1 MAKAI
6 LLADITGPA
15 GPVGDW
21 YKGVIPNG
29 SNAND
34 YKGAGKSGTWAVQG
48 QSDAATIKNL
58 PENYAGSLMV
68 QQIGGGATQEYSV
81 FYWPARKWIRN
92 SAPSTGSGWTAWR
105 KVSMGGDLKHEAVA
119 AGTDLNDI
127 YGDGMEGTHPV
138 LLSSTAATL
147 KSLPPELEKTPRA
160 FVLFAKTLGNGTVQ
174 EIDTY
179 YWPARKFVR
188 NSAPST
194 GNGWTAWKSVLM
206 EGDISSGGGGG
217 GASNGFKSV
226 PLAVTLPA
234 NSSGTETVSAASLRF
249 ALKYGAP
256 VHRGALHIQ
265 NKNFRGDLTYSGA
278 VSFTG
283 VWFGEGNHATGA
295 FTAPPAQV
303 HGAFTTP
310 ANGDPKVL
318 PWSNLLAM
326 EPGKEYLLSVG
337 YTNAPEQAN
346 TLSVGAVWRS
356 TTPGNAS
363 VMAPSQTK
371 GKNAPFNFWIEAE
384 TFGDTPVI
392 ATVASSG
399 GAGVGTTL
407 PILDS
412 SVSIIARREGA
423 LPVHYAHSGSTLS
436 IWDEA
441 DHIKWRQW
449 EGMARPDAVILALGS
464 NDVFGTST
472 LSEIQGSFMDV
483 AKIITDTQT
492 PNLFLTTI
500 PPRSFAGDDT
510 KRLAFNSWMKTLPGG
525 AKDIFDYSAVLT
537 GPDGLLNPIYDADGT
552 HANTAGAEA
561 VASTVDRPIVGHLT
575 GTDSGP
581 RSVDAIAS
589 LPSANTGNRGL
600 IIFVV
605 AENKPYYSNG
615 TAWGPVAT
623 GAQGDPGPR
632 GEGVPPGG
640 GPMEVIRMNS
650 AGTTTEWAKVTPSSI
665 GLGQVDNTPDTQ
677 KPVSGPQWDVFAT
690 KASLDQG
697 GKVPASQLPALF
709 TEDPA
714 NPGYLLIGG

>member
-1 MAKAI
+1 MANAI
-6 LLADITGPA
+6 FLADITGPM

-29 SNAND
+29 SNLND
-34 YKGAGKSGTWAVQG
+34 YTGTSKTGLYAILG
-48 QSDAATIKNL
+48 QSDAETISNL
-58 PENYAGSLMV
+58 PEKFAGSVLV
-68 QQIGGGATQEYSV
+68 LPVGGGASQEYTPY
-81 FYWPARKWIRN
+81 YWPARKWIRN
-92 SAPSTGSGWTAWR
+92 SAPSTGTGWTSWR
-105 KVSMGGDLKHEAVA
+105 KVSMGGDLKHEDVA

-138 LLSSTAATL
+138 LLSSIAATL
-147 KSLPPELEKTPRA
+147 KSLPPELEKEPRA
-160 FVLFAKTLGNGTVQ
+160 FVLFAKTLGNGTIQ

-179 YWPARKFVR
+179 YWPARKYVR

-194 GNGWTAWKSVLM
+194 GNGWTAWKSILM
-206 EGDISSGGGGG
+206 EGDISSGGGG

-226 PLAVTLPA
+226 PLSVTLPA
-234 NSSGTETVSAASLRF
+234 SSSTTETISAASLRF
-249 ALKYGAP
+249 PLKYGAP

-265 NKNFRGDLTYSGA
+265 NKNFRGDITYTGA

-283 VWFGEGNHATGA
+283 VWFGEGSHTTGA
-295 FTAPPAQV
+295 FTSAPAQV

-310 ANGDPKVL
+310 ANGDAKIL

-326 EPGKEYLLSVG
+326 EPYKEYLLSVG
-337 YTNAPEQAN
+337 YTTAAGQAN

-363 VMAPSQTK
+363 ALAPSHTK

-399 GAGVGTTL
+399 GAGSGTTL

-412 SVSIIARREGA
+412 SVSIIARREGG
-423 LPVHYAHSGSTLS
+423 LPVHYAHAGSTLA

-441 DHIKWRQW
+441 DHIKWQQW
-449 EGMARPDAVILALGS
+449 ATMARPDAVILALGS
-464 NDVFGTST
+464 NDVFGSST
-472 LSEIQGSFMDV
+472 LAEIQASFLDV

-500 PPRSFAGDDT
+500 PPRSFAGDDA
-510 KRLAFNSWMKTLPGG
+510 KRLAFNAWMKTLPGG
-525 AKDIFDYSAVLT
+525 AKDIFDYSAILT

-552 HANTAGAEA
+552 HANTLGAEA
-561 VASTVDRPIVGHLT
+561 VASMVNRPIVGHLT
-575 GTDSGP
+575 GTDTGP
-581 RSVDAIAS
+581 RSVATIPA
-589 LPSANTGNRGL
+589 LPAANTGNRGL

-605 AENKPYYSNG
+605 SENKPLYSNG
-615 TAWGPVAT
+615 TAWASVT
-623 GAQGDPGPR
+623 EGARGLPGPP
-632 GEGVPPGG
+632 GPGVPTGG
-640 GPMEVIRMNS
+640 AAMEVLRMNS
-650 AGTTTEWAKVTPSSI
+650 AGTTTEWVKVTPSSI
-665 GLGQVDNTPDTQ
+665 GLGQVDNTTDAQ
-677 KPVSGPQWDVFAT
+677 KPVSGPQWDVLDT
-690 KASLDQG
+690 KASIGPD
-697 GKVPASQLPALF
+697 GKVVASQLPAPLL

-714 NPGYLLIGG
+714 EPGFYLIGG